1 MEKELRKYIKECNDV
16 LIQNGWEPKVGDR
29 VCYDGTRR
37 TVTALIINTDETIFA
52 LQIVPHYYEHR
63 SSCVNL
69 KLCIFLPS
77 LDQLLDILGERLSH
91 LALYKK
97 VYRCVLNGKV
107 VALRDLIYN
116 GSTRKLACLL
126 AVKEVLKE
134 DAQEERDLVMQTR
147 PFVKRALKKEENND

>member
-77 LDQLLDILGERLSH
+77 LDQLLDILGERFVKLTNEGCW
-91 LALYKK
+91 
-97 VYRCVLNGKV
+97 VRGKSGV
-107 VALRDLIYN
+107 M
-116 GSTRKLACLL
+116 GFHGETRKIACLF
-126 AVKEVLKE
+126 AYKGISEDRIEEVK
-134 DAQEERDLVMQTR
+134 
-147 PFVKRALKKEENND
+147 

>member
-1 MEKELRKYIKECNDV
+1 MTKEEKLYIKECDCPE
-16 LIQNGWEPKVGDR
+16 IQNRWKPKVGDR
-29 VCYDGTRR
+29 CFNEYICTERKVD
-37 TVTALIINTDETIFA
+37 VLFIIQTDIKGETKKEVMLNTFHHINKGG
-52 LQIVPHYYEHR
+52 L
-63 SSCVNL
+63 
-69 KLCIFLPS
+69 IFLPS

-97 VYRCVLNGKV
+97 VYRCVLNGKM

-134 DAQEERDLVMQTR
+134 ESVERGG
-147 PFVKRALKKEENND
+147 KR